1 MLFKFIT
8 LHFIQSNCQMKI
20 EFWVIGKTD
29 FDYLKEG
36 IALYEKRLKYYV
48 PFEIVTIGDVKNA
61 PLSME
66 ALKTKEGEMILN
78 KLQKDDFLILMDEK
92 GQQKSSVE
100 FANFLEKKQLDGTK
114 KMVFQIGGAFGF
126 SDAVY
131 ERANMKMS
139 LSKMTFSHQMVRLFF
154 VEQLYRAFTII
165 KGEKYHNE

>member
-1 MLFKFIT
+1 
-8 LHFIQSNCQMKI
+8 MKI

-36 IALYEKRLKYYV
+36 IALYEKRLKHYV
-48 PFEIVTIGDVKNA
+48 PFEIMTIADVKNT
-61 PLSME
+61 PFPKGQSSID

-100 FANFLEKKQLDGTK
+100 FSNFLEKKQLDGTK
-114 KMVFQIGGAFGF
+114 KIVFQIGGAFGF
-126 SDAVY
+126 SDEVY
-131 ERANMKMS
+131 ERAQMKMS